1 MPLSTAVSNKKPAR
15 TGPGSWVWLLV
26 LFTAGSFMETVFYGQ
41 LTAFTPLYLPY
52 LGVQPDQVAR
62 WIGIIAAVSGIL
74 GLPFLPFWG
83 ALADRFSRKPIIIR
97 SFVLHLTAGAAA
109 ILAGNIWIFLL
120 ARSISSLSLGNSGL
134 MMTTLSE
141 RAPANRQ
148 GLAFSIMN
156 SASQIGGFIGPLVG
170 GPIVDRWG
178 FRTLIGID
186 TFLMLAVV
194 LSLVF
199 GYHDLFRGKLTQP
212 ILRMA
217 GDSVKILM
225 NSSRLKALFPALFFL
240 FAGSMLARTYVPL
253 AISKVYPVQ
262 DINTVIGIILGA
274 GGLLAIFVSP
284 GMGALADRFGH
295 WKLLFI
301 GAIVQIFLWPLPAF
315 THNLFTFGAAWAL
328 ISGIGSG
335 VFSISFT
342 VLSNSTTSDVRGR
355 VMSFAYLPVN
365 VGMIIGPS
373 IGAVIARGSVLNI
386 FPTAAVL
393 TAVGVGLL
401 AAAWRQPVP
410 A

>member
-1 MPLSTAVSNKKPAR
+1 MGAAPSDKKQVGAN
-15 TGPGSWVWLLV
+15 PGSWVRLLV
-26 LFTAGSFMETVFYGQ
+26 LFTAGAFIETVFYGQ

-52 LGVQPDQVAR
+52 LGIQPDQVAR

-97 SFVLHLTAGAAA
+97 SFVLHLIAGAAA
-109 ILAGNIWIFLL
+109 ILAGNIWMFLV

-186 TFLMLAVV
+186 TILMLAVV
-194 LSLVF
+194 LSLTF
-199 GYHDLFRGKLTQP
+199 GYHDLFKGKMTEP
-212 ILRMA
+212 ILHMA
-217 GDSVKILM
+217 GDSLKILM
-225 NSSRLKALFPALFFL
+225 NSARLKALFPALFFL
-240 FAGSMLARTYVPL
+240 FAGSMLARNYVPL
-253 AISKVYPVQ
+253 AISTIYPVK
-262 DINTVIGIILGA
+262 DINTIIGVVLGA
-274 GGLLAIFVSP
+274 GGFLAIFISP
-284 GMGALADRFGH
+284 GMGALADRYGH

-301 GAIVQIFLWPLPAF
+301 GAIVEIFLWPLPAIMP
-315 THNLFTFGAAWAL
+315 NLFAFAAAWAL
-328 ISGIGSG
+328 ISAIGSG

-342 VLSNSTTSDVRGR
+342 VLSNSTTSEVRGR

-365 VGMIIGPS
+365 VGLIIGPS
-373 IGAVIARGSVLNI
+373 IGAVIARGSVLTI
-386 FPTAAVL
+386 FPAAAVL
-393 TAVGVGLL
+393 TALGVGLL
-401 AAAWRQPVP
+401 VVDWRQPI
-410 A
+410 

>member
-1 MPLSTAVSNKKPAR
+1 LTAASSSEDQTRANQ
-15 TGPGSWVWLLV
+15 GSWVWLLV
-26 LFTAGSFMETVFYGQ
+26 LFTAGAFFETVFYGQ

-52 LGVQPDQVAR
+52 IGVQPDQVAR

-97 SFVLHLTAGAAA
+97 SFVLHLIAGVAS
-109 ILAGNIWIFLL
+109 ILAGNIWVFLL

-141 RAPANRQ
+141 RAPANRH

-186 TFLMLAVV
+186 TILMLAVV
-194 LSLVF
+194 LSLTF
-199 GYHDLFRGKLTQP
+199 GYHDLFKSKVNQP
-212 ILRMA
+212 ILQMA
-217 GDSVKILM
+217 GDSLHILM
-225 NSSRLKALFPALFFL
+225 NSARLKALFPALFFL

-253 AISKVYPVQ
+253 AISNIYPVQ
-262 DINTVIGIILGA
+262 DINTIIGFILGA
-274 GGLLAIFVSP
+274 GGFLAIFVSP
-284 GMGALADRFGH
+284 GMGALADKYGH

-301 GAIVQIFLWPLPAF
+301 GAIVEIFLWPLPAF

-328 ISGIGSG
+328 ISGIGAG

-342 VLSNSTTSDVRGR
+342 VLSNSTTSEVRGR

-365 VGMIIGPS
+365 VGSIIGPA
-373 IGAVIARGSVLNI
+373 IGAVISHGNVLAI
-386 FPTAAVL
+386 FPAAAVL

-401 AAAWRQPVP
+401 VAAWRLPVSNQ
-410 A
+410 